1 MQEPKI
7 NNLRKTPQ
15 EKQPLLAGG
24 CFFILICPEQ
34 RKNPT
39 YSRVFSLVELPGI
52 APGSVR

>member
-24 CFFILICPEQ
+24 CFFIPVYSEQ

-39 YSRVFSLVELPGI
+39 NCRVFSLVELPGI